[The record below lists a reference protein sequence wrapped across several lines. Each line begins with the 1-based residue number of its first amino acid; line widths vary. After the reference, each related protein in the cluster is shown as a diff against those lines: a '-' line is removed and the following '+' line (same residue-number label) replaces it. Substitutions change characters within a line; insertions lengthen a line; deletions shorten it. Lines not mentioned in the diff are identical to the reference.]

1 MCCSIGKLTVSFVRV
16 QIESRIQT
24 DENLARP
31 RPVFLKPRVCGAIM
45 SLLLLSHLLLLAG
58 VIEGAVVQRT
68 GEGKV
73 VRGQKFCYSGIMLTE
88 AHCPDDI
95 DGKT

>member
-1 MCCSIGKLTVSFVRV
+1 
-16 QIESRIQT
+16 
-24 DENLARP
+24 
-31 RPVFLKPRVCGAIM
+31 M